1 MFCLR
6 PFKCLTVLFL
16 IIAFA
21 KAGNYVPPA
30 EGPVAFRIDR
40 IPLEVG
46 MMIQLSDHLINMA
59 NANPGNTPEELRRAA
74 QTLALAVALDPTNST
89 KKKTLEE
96 YGENRSSSIDNER
109 LKRSHRGVWNIIS
122 WLESPQAGA
131 DGQAL
136 AKCLSDIIAHADHG
150 HPNAEKLRNSGEKGS
165 WTGWVQDITAYRP
178 TIKVPDDAPKTDPP
192 PLTKKPQLVAAQVK
206 TLLWDQST
214 DEESWVRSI
223 QPIMMAAEK
232 FEPDEENPSREFKIR
247 FKNSSLGRVEAALKS
262 ALAAHHRELPDK
274 LQVVIHGE
282 QLDRSLDSGKGQA
295 ISAAAFVLASAAIT
309 GEEPDAT
316 VIGVVTNEGE
326 YKLPSEFWHQMRDL
340 QTASGGGRL
349 ILPSD
354 ATEHLLAVLV
364 FENPDFF
371 FKYDVV
377 LADNVSELQ
386 RLASK
391 TPSEVDAAIFAAFE
405 EIRSKK
411 GNTSTGFYL
420 TNKFVR
426 PRLIEIAGRAPWY
439 ASAKMLAL
447 QASGN
452 RPTRLSKSIL
462 SCEIMI
468 ALEPVAKLVNRQA
481 ERPDNSYV
489 RNVDSIYKI
498 SRKSIEDLER
508 YVESTDRP
516 LYEKARDLTTQ
527 ARSFGRTC
535 EKYRN
540 HNYHDDGAFE
550 NFYVVEPVESGLRK
564 LLATYNSI
572 SEELTRNSQP

>member
-1 MFCLR
+1 M
-6 PFKCLTVLFL
+6 
-16 IIAFA
+16 
-21 KAGNYVPPA
+21 
-30 EGPVAFRIDR
+30 
-40 IPLEVG
+40 
-46 MMIQLSDHLINMA
+46 
-59 NANPGNTPEELRRAA
+59 
-74 QTLALAVALDPTNST
+74 
-89 KKKTLEE
+89 
-96 YGENRSSSIDNER
+96 
-109 LKRSHRGVWNIIS
+109 
-122 WLESPQAGA
+122 
-131 DGQAL
+131 
-136 AKCLSDIIAHADHG
+136 
-150 HPNAEKLRNSGEKGS
+150 
-165 WTGWVQDITAYRP
+165 
-178 TIKVPDDAPKTDPP
+178 
-192 PLTKKPQLVAAQVK
+192 
-206 TLLWDQST
+206 
-214 DEESWVRSI
+214 
-223 QPIMMAAEK
+223 
-232 FEPDEENPSREFKIR
+232 
-247 FKNSSLGRVEAALKS
+247 
-262 ALAAHHRELPDK
+262 
-274 LQVVIHGE
+274 
-282 QLDRSLDSGKGQA
+282 
-295 ISAAAFVLASAAIT
+295 LASAAIT